1 LWEDDRLKEVHK
13 VVFVTDRGQRHQQRA
28 LDAAPAELDVSMLR
42 NPDRE
47 TLLGALADAAYL
59 ISERS
64 GEIDAA
70 LIEAAPNLRLVLRL
84 GSLTYDIDTDAAR
97 RAGVKVCYWPLASTI
112 LVAEHVVMQML
123 AVIKRLREAEAV
135 ALDAGPHW
143 GHSQRTTEDVFAF
156 NWARLETIDGL
167 SGKTVGIAGFGEIG
181 VELARRLRGWECRLL
196 YNKRRRLPDAAEAD
210 LGLTYAD
217 LETIFAESD
226 VVANLLPYAGALDGR
241 IGRDLIG
248 RMKPG
253 AFLVSSGSGGVID
266 EAALAAAIVEGRLAG
281 AALDTFEWEPL
292 PPDNPL
298 LALAQEG
305 HNLLLTPHVAG
316 GGREAAARRVAAY
329 YTNIVNAIEGRPLRY
344 RMA

>member
-1 LWEDDRLKEVHK
+1 MPAYKT
-13 VVFVTDRGQRHQQRA
+13 VFVTDRGQRHQQRA
-28 LDAAPAELDVSMLR
+28 LDAAPELLDVTMLR
-42 NPDRE
+42 NPDRQ
-47 TLLGALADAAYL
+47 TLQAALADATYL
-59 ISERS
+59 ISERG

-70 LIEAAPNLRLVLRL
+70 LIEAAPDLRLILRL
-84 GSLTYDIDTDAAR
+84 GSLTYDVDANAAR
-97 RAGVKVCYWPLASTI
+97 RAGVKVCYWPLAGAV

-123 AVIKRLREAEAV
+123 AVAKRLRETEAV
-135 ALDAGPHW
+135 ALNAGPHW
-143 GHSQRTTEDVFAF
+143 GYPQRTDEDVFAF
-156 NWARLETIDGL
+156 NWAELESIEGL

-196 YNKRRRLPDAAEAD
+196 YNKRRRLPDVAEAD

-217 LETIFAESD
+217 VETLFAESD

-305 HNLLLTPHVAG
+305 HNILLTPHVAG
-316 GGREAAARRVAAY
+316 GGSEAAARQVAAC
-329 YTNIVNAIEGRPLRY
+329 YTNVLDDIEGRPLRY
-344 RMA
+344 QLE